1 MKRRN
6 FTQTVLI
13 AMGAVSVPMGIA
25 FAVKS
30 PVIALQ
36 FIDKVITNDGLILKL
51 NKRVNPTRNQDSKQ
65 FILTYDVK
73 NNSAPLE
80 EKIYELKIAND
91 EIHQVYMTPV
101 NDSQLQAVFNWR
113 LNA

>member
-1 MKRRN
+1 
-6 FTQTVLI
+6 
-13 AMGAVSVPMGIA
+13 MGAASVPMGVA
-25 FAVKS
+25 LATKS

-36 FIDKVITNDGLILKL
+36 SKDKVVSNDGLVLKL
-51 NKRVNPTRNQDSKQ
+51 NKLVNPTSNKDRKQ

-73 NNSAPLE
+73 NNSVPLE
-80 EKIYELKIAND
+80 EKIYELKIANG
-91 EIHQVYMTPV
+91 EVHQVYMTPV